1 MLISIVTP
9 TYNSEEYLED
19 CILSIKNQKARNF
32 EHIIID
38 GGSTDSTLSIIRK
51 YENTYP
57 MKWISEPDNGM
68 YDAIAKG
75 FRLAKGE
82 IYCWLNSDDMYM
94 PWTCL
99 AIEKI
104 FKDKNVSWCTGV
116 PAQINPEGILY
127 LISNKTIKY
136 PDFCIKKGWMDG
148 QRCGCIQQESSFWRK
163 DLYNSVGGIDIKYK
177 LAGDYHLWHKFA
189 QKEKLFSYN
198 TVLAGFRVH
207 SGQKSQDRER
217 YYSEAH
223 EMTSV
228 EKCLNSIKFYRTVN
242 FCLKFATKVHEIRE
256 II

>member
-104 FKDKNVSWCTGV
+104 FK
-116 PAQINPEGILY
+116 E
-127 LISNKTIKY
+127 
-136 PDFCIKKGWMDG
+136 
-148 QRCGCIQQESSFWRK
+148 E
-163 DLYNSVGGIDIKYK
+163 
-177 LAGDYHLWHKFA
+177 
-189 QKEKLFSYN
+189 N
-198 TVLAGFRVH
+198 T
-207 SGQKSQDRER
+207 DE
-217 YYSEAH
+217 
-223 EMTSV
+223 
-228 EKCLNSIKFYRTVN
+228 
-242 FCLKFATKVHEIRE
+242 
-256 II
+256 